1 MQTLDVISV
10 NIWQILISLLNLV
23 LLFFILKKF
32 LFKPVKNIL
41 AKRQSEIDSKYDVAD
56 QAINEAEQSRV
67 EYEEKLSGAKAEA
80 DAILQTATDT
90 AKLRGDKI
98 VADAQ
103 LKADGIIRRAETEAE
118 LERKKAIDG
127 IKQEIVSVS
136 GAIAE
141 KMIEREINTDDHRAL
156 IDSFI
161 EEIGEDND

>member
-10 NIWQILISLLNLV
+10 NIWQILISLINLV
-23 LLFFILKKF
+23 LLFFIIKKF

-41 AKRQSEIDSKYDVAD
+41 AKRQDEINSQYDAAD
-56 QAINEAEQSRV
+56 QARTEAEQSRV
-67 EYEEKLSGAKAEA
+67 AYEEKLSGAKSEA
-80 DAILQTATDT
+80 DAILQSAADN
-90 AKLRGDKI
+90 AKYRGDKI
-98 VADAQ
+98 IAEAQ
-103 LKADGIIRRAETEAE
+103 QTADGIIRRAETEAE

-136 GAIAE
+136 GALAE

-161 EEIGEDND
+161 EGIGEEND

>member
-10 NIWQILISLLNLV
+10 NIWQILISLINLV
-23 LLFFILKKF
+23 LLFFIIKKF

-41 AKRQSEIDSKYDVAD
+41 AKRQEEIDSRYDA
-56 QAINEAEQSRV
+56 ANKSKAEAEQSRV
-67 EYEEKLSGAKAEA
+67 AYEEKLSGAKSEA
-80 DAILQTATDT
+80 DVILQKATDN

-98 VADAQ
+98 VAEAQ
-103 LKADGIIRRAETEAE
+103 QIADGIIKRAETEAE

-136 GAIAE
+136 GALAE

-161 EEIGEDND
+161 EGIGEEND

>member
-10 NIWQILISLLNLV
+10 NIWQILISLINLV
-23 LLFFILKKF
+23 LLFFIIKKF

-41 AKRQSEIDSKYDVAD
+41 AKRQDEINSQYDAAD
-56 QAINEAEQSRV
+56 QARTEAEQSRV
-67 EYEEKLSGAKAEA
+67 AYEEKLSGAKSEA
-80 DAILQTATDT
+80 DAILQKATDN
-90 AKLRGDKI
+90 AKNRGDKI
-98 VADAQ
+98 IAEAQ
-103 LKADGIIRRAETEAE
+103 QTADGIVRRAETEAE

-136 GAIAE
+136 GALAE

-161 EEIGEDND
+161 EGIGEEND

>member
-10 NIWQILISLLNLV
+10 NIWQILISLINLV
-23 LLFFILKKF
+23 LLFFIIKKF

-41 AKRQSEIDSKYDVAD
+41 AKRQDEINSQYDAAD
-56 QAINEAEQSRV
+56 QARAEAEQSRV
-67 EYEEKLSGAKAEA
+67 AYEEKLSGAKSEA
-80 DAILQTATDT
+80 DAILQSAADN
-90 AKLRGDKI
+90 AKYRGDKI
-98 VADAQ
+98 IAEAQ
-103 LKADGIIRRAETEAE
+103 QTADGIIRRAETEAE

-136 GAIAE
+136 GALAE

-161 EEIGEDND
+161 EGIGEEND

>member
-10 NIWQILISLLNLV
+10 NIWQILISLINLV
-23 LLFFILKKF
+23 LLFFIIKKF

-41 AKRQSEIDSKYDVAD
+41 AKRQDEINSQYDAAD
-56 QAINEAEQSRV
+56 QARTEAEQSRV
-67 EYEEKLSGAKAEA
+67 AYEEKLSGAKSEA
-80 DAILQTATDT
+80 DAILQSAADN
-90 AKLRGDKI
+90 AKFRGDKI
-98 VADAQ
+98 IAEAQ
-103 LKADGIIRRAETEAE
+103 QTADGIIRRAETEAE

-136 GAIAE
+136 GALAE

-161 EEIGEDND
+161 EGIGEEND

>member
-90 AKLRGDKI
+90 AKRRGDKI

-103 LKADGIIRRAETEAE
+103 QKADGIIRRAETEAE

>member
-41 AKRQSEIDSKYDVAD
+41 AQRQSEIDSKYDVAD

-90 AKLRGDKI
+90 AKQRGDKI

>member
-10 NIWQILISLLNLV
+10 NIWQILISLINLV
-23 LLFFILKKF
+23 LLFFIIKKF

-41 AKRQSEIDSKYDVAD
+41 AKRQDEINSQYDAAD
-56 QAINEAEQSRV
+56 QARAEAEQSRV
-67 EYEEKLSGAKAEA
+67 AYEEKLSGAKSEA
-80 DAILQTATDT
+80 DAILQSAADN
-90 AKLRGDKI
+90 AKYRGDKI
-98 VADAQ
+98 IAEAQ
-103 LKADGIIRRAETEAE
+103 QTANGIIRRAETEAE

-136 GAIAE
+136 GALAE

-161 EEIGEDND
+161 EGIGEEND

>member
-41 AKRQSEIDSKYDVAD
+41 AKRQAEIDSQYDAAD
-56 QAINEAEQSRV
+56 QAKNEAEQSRI

-80 DAILQTATDT
+80 DEILQTATDI
-90 AKLRGDKI
+90 AKQRGDKI
-98 VADAQ
+98 VAEAQ
-103 LKADGIIRRAETEAE
+103 LKADGIVRRAETDAE

-127 IKQEIVSVS
+127 IKQEIVAVS
-136 GAIAE
+136 GALAE
-141 KMIEREINTDDHRAL
+141 KMIEREINTEDHRTL

-161 EEIGEDND
+161 EGIGEEND

>member
-90 AKLRGDKI
+90 AKQRGDKI

>member
-41 AKRQSEIDSKYDVAD
+41 AKRQSEIDSRYDAAE
-56 QAINEAEQSRV
+56 QAQSEAEQSRV
-67 EYEEKLSGAKAEA
+67 EYEEKLSGAKVEA

-90 AKLRGDKI
+90 AKQRGDKI
-98 VADAQ
+98 VAEAQ
-103 LKADGIIRRAETEAE
+103 QKAEGIIRRAETEAE

-136 GAIAE
+136 GALAE

-161 EEIGEDND
+161 EGIGEEND

>member
-10 NIWQILISLLNLV
+10 NIWQILISLINLV
-23 LLFFILKKF
+23 LLFFIIKKF

-41 AKRQSEIDSKYDVAD
+41 AKRQDEINSQYDAAD
-56 QAINEAEQSRV
+56 QARAEAEQSRV
-67 EYEEKLSGAKAEA
+67 AYEEKLSGAKSEA
-80 DAILQTATDT
+80 DAILQSAADN
-90 AKLRGDKI
+90 AKFRGDKI
-98 VADAQ
+98 IAEAQ
-103 LKADGIIRRAETEAE
+103 QTADGIIRRAETEAE

-136 GAIAE
+136 GALAE

-161 EEIGEDND
+161 EGIGEEND